1 MRERVCYNR
10 AGRTADAAHIQKT
23 DLRRHGARER
33 GMAMAKMTRMQQ
45 KIYDYIAQALREQ
58 GYPPSVREIGE
69 AVGLKSPSTVHFHL
83 KHLEE
88 LGVIGKQAG
97 KGRALTLTEA
107 PQENQVPI
115 VGNVAAGSP
124 ILAQECIEDYLTF
137 DTGGRDGEYFALRVR
152 GESMINAGILPDDL
166 VVVHQQ
172 PAANN
177 GEIVV
182 ALLGDEATVKRLKR
196 QGREVWL
203 LPENPAY
210 QPIDG
215 REARILGKVAAVIRR
230 Y

>member
-1 MRERVCYNR
+1 MPES
-10 AGRTADAAHIQKT
+10 Q
-23 DLRRHGARER
+23 
-33 GMAMAKMTRMQQ
+33 
-45 KIYDYIAQALREQ
+45 
-58 GYPPSVREIGE
+58 PP
-69 AVGLKSPSTVHFHL
+69 
-83 KHLEE
+83 
-88 LGVIGKQAG
+88 
-97 KGRALTLTEA
+97 
-107 PQENQVPI
+107 ENQVPI

-152 GESMINAGILPDDL
+152 GESMLGAGILPDDL

-196 QGREVWL
+196 QGGQVWL
-203 LPENPAY
+203 MPENEAY
-210 QPIDG
+210 SPIDG
-215 REARILGKVAAVIRR
+215 REAQILGKVAAVIRR